1 MKNTYIVGIDSGTS
15 MVKASLFDL
24 QGSEIAVA
32 YRKTPTFEKNL
43 GWSEFDPEVDWRET
57 ALAVKEL
64 LAKGNV
70 NRDEIQAVGVT
81 GKGIGCCFVDK
92 KFRPVRAGVLWNDA
106 RTLPLMEEWTADG
119 RMDEI
124 FNISG
129 NWLIPGDLGL
139 LIPWLAEHEPE
150 TMTCTDTI
158 VLPTTRLTWK
168 LTGEHVANRADVYS
182 QLNAST
188 GEYSERIFE
197 LEGITHLRRIFPRL
211 TEPWDIAGTVHAEAA
226 AETGLAEGTPVVRLG
241 LDLVACA
248 AGVGAVADGQANVTL
263 GTTGAIE
270 LVSSRPSFTPK
281 NMGLQFI
288 HCIPDKWLQL
298 IAPMTITP
306 HLDWY
311 INTMGYADQ
320 VRASSEQRSLFSV
333 LDEEV
338 AKVEPGS
345 GGVIFHPYISAAG
358 ERAPFTK
365 TNAKANFFGLGLQ
378 SDRHTLLRS
387 IYEGIALAN
396 KHCLDAFPTDIRDI
410 RLSGGGSK
418 SAVWCQI
425 FADVF
430 NATIRIPSGSELGAK
445 GAAWNAAF
453 ALGIFKTRQEAV
465 DSFCRIDRTYEPN
478 PKRAEIYSEVYG
490 IYKQLIPNMF
500 DAWDA
505 RASFLN
511 PKIPAADAAKC
522 SIL

>member
-15 MVKASLFDL
+15 MVKASLFDF
-24 QGSEIAVA
+24 QGHEIAVA
-32 YRKTPTFEKNL
+32 HRKTPTFEL
-43 GWSEFDPEVDWRET
+43 RPGWSEFNMDVDWRET
-57 ALAVKEL
+57 GLAVKEL
-64 LAKGNV
+64 LAKADV
-70 NRDEIQAVGVT
+70 HRDEIQAVGVT

-92 KFRPVRAGVLWNDA
+92 YFRPIRAGILWNDA
-106 RTLPLMEEWTADG
+106 RTLPLMEGWIADG

-124 FNISG
+124 FEISG

-139 LIPWLAEHEPE
+139 LIPWLAEHEPKALASAH
-150 TMTCTDTI
+150 TI

-168 LTGEHVANRADVYS
+168 MTGEHIANRADVYS

-197 LEGITHLRRIFPRL
+197 LEGITDWQSLFPRL
-211 TEPWDIAGTVHAEAA
+211 ADPWEIAGTVHAAA
-226 AETGLAEGTPVVRLG
+226 AEETGLAEGTPVVRLG

-248 AGVGAVADGQANVTL
+248 AGVGAVADGQANIIL

-270 LVSSRPSFTPK
+270 VVSSQPRFTPK

-288 HCIPDKWLQL
+288 HSIPGKWLQL

-311 INTMGYADQ
+311 INTMGFADK
-320 VRASSEQRSLFSV
+320 VRADTEERSLFSI

-338 AKVEPGS
+338 AKIEPGS
-345 GGVIFHPYISAAG
+345 RGVIFHPYMSAAG

-365 TNAKANFFGLGLQ
+365 TSAKANFFGLDLR
-378 SDRHTLLRS
+378 SDRHVLLRA

-396 KHCLDAFPTDIRDI
+396 KHCLDAFPTAIRDI

-418 SAVWCQI
+418 SAGWCQI

-430 NATIRIPSGSELGAK
+430 NETIRIPSGTELGAK

-453 ALGIFKTRQEAV
+453 ALGLFKTRQEAI
-465 DSFCRIDRTYEPN
+465 DSFCRVERVYEPN
-478 PKRAEIYSEVYG
+478 LHRAEIYSEVYE

-500 DAWDA
+500 EAWDA

-511 PKIPAADAAKC
+511 PKDTAVGAA
-522 SIL
+522 